1 MIYPLKNKNDMEL
14 SFIITD
20 NISKI
25 FLILVIRHDKY
36 SYNKRFYNCNVY
48 KYNDMNY
55 IYLLCKKYNLPDD
68 IMTFIFDKYT
78 YNNFNYCNINNIIKS
93 NIRAQLYYK
102 NTKYKSIISNITE
115 NKSYTLEKYKY
126 KLLFEY
132 YFIEII
138 NDICNRLNTNHDK

>member
-25 FLILVIRHDKY
+25 FLILVIRRDKY
-36 SYNKRFYNCNVY
+36 NYNRDLYNCNVY
-48 KYNDMNY
+48 KYKDMNY

-102 NTKYKSIISNITE
+102 NTKYNSIISNITE

-138 NDICNRLNTNHDK
+138 NDICNRLNTNH